1 MKSVCQLSE
10 ENFDLNLVPH
20 VEMLPVSASCLP
32 AAFSSAAEPSHL
44 LPGVRQTSQ
53 DASDAQLL
61 NLIRAL
67 FSPPRP
73 STPRPTPV

>member
-10 ENFDLNLVPH
+10 DNFHLNVVPH
-20 VEMLPVSASCLP
+20 VDMFSASCLP
-32 AAFSSAAEPSHL
+32 AAFSSGAEPSHL

-73 STPRPTPV
+73 STPRSTPV